1 MIGSSINEKTN
12 LREEFDVSDEEKE
25 LNSLINIRRNDQ
37 TLLTH
42 MLDRI
47 LNRDFKIDE
56 LNKKRK
62 ICSDDASKI

>member
-37 TLLTH
+37 TPLTH